1 MAQLTTQM
9 RASYAFVE
17 RNFNL
22 VKRYWGWEIVW
33 LAYTIA
39 NALSVAFI
47 GVGAGAITGQT
58 VDTDYFVLYLV
69 IGTLVW
75 HFLSVVFDNLSEVI
89 AWERWEGTIEYTFMA
104 PVHRFTHMFG
114 QTLFSLAYGLLHTG
128 VVLIAVAAFF
138 RIDLSQANLPGGL
151 LVLLAGSFS
160 FIGFG
165 VMASVLPLLFP
176 ERGAQMTHV
185 IQALLLLFSGVY
197 YPISVLPEWMQ
208 KVAMLSPAT
217 YVLIGM
223 RAALLENASLAEL
236 WPYIWPLLIAA
247 VIALPVGLRIF
258 TSAER
263 YAKRTGRLKRN
274 G

>member
-1 MAQLTTQM
+1 MTQLTYQM
-9 RASYAFVE
+9 RASYAFIE

-22 VKRYWGWEIVW
+22 VRRYWGWEVVW

-39 NALSVAFI
+39 NALAVAFI
-47 GVGAGAITGQT
+47 GVGAGAITGQE
-58 VDTDYFVLYLV
+58 VNTDYFVLYLV

-104 PVHRFTHMFG
+104 PVHRMTHMAG
-114 QTLFSLAYGLLHTG
+114 QTLFSLTYGLLHTG
-128 VVLIAVAAFF
+128 IVLVAVAAFF
-138 RIDLSQANLPGGL
+138 KIDLSQANMAGALM
-151 LVLLAGSFS
+151 VLIAGSFS

-165 VMASVLPLLFP
+165 IMASVLPLLFP

-185 IQALLLLFSGVY
+185 FQAILLLFSGVY

-217 YVLIGM
+217 YVLAGM
-223 RAALLENASLAEL
+223 REALLENATMDEL
-236 WPYIWPLLIAA
+236 WKYIWPLLVAAAIA
-247 VIALPVGLRIF
+247 IPVGLKVF
-258 TSAER
+258 NSAER
-263 YAKRTGRLKRN
+263 YAKRTGKLKRN